1 MILHLDGLRKRV
13 VKYYFIMIIITV
25 ALFEVLFMFYM
36 KEYYYSMAKSYL
48 EQQVRYTQNSY
59 DSSGMDSTSFQ
70 DKINNILEK
79 EGLNQSSGYGES
91 SDNFSVAIEIINKNK
106 EVMLDQ
112 YGIKTGEVVNYDD
125 VNKALTGSQD
135 YNFYIYS
142 ISETKDH
149 IMSISVPLKVN
160 KGVVRYSVSLKK
172 ADNAIFRVV
181 CIIFIGGLVILLIC
195 LLLSLRFADSL
206 IKPIQDLKKTAN
218 QLAQGNYNINLENEK
233 LHDDEIGDLV
243 KTFDHMAKEI
253 DKTRKLKEEFISS
266 VSHELRTPLTSIKG
280 WSETLGYEGI
290 SREELDLGLGIIQ
303 DETERLITLVEELL
317 DFSRL
322 ASDRIRLQI
331 DSVNVTK
338 LAKDV
343 VNQLG
348 VKASEKNIT
357 LLTEFNTKESEIV
370 DIQGDK
376 NRLKQVLINLVQN
389 ALKFTEEGG
398 YVVVRLSQGEE
409 YTTFSVV
416 DNGIGI
422 KQENLDKVLEK
433 FFQEDYNKSGSGI
446 GLAISNEIVKLHK
459 GKMILESEKGEGTC
473 ITFTLKNNLMDA
485 IVEEKM

>member
-160 KGVVRYSVSLKK
+160 NVVEGVVRYSVSLKK

-416 DNGIGI
+416 DRY
-422 KQENLDKVLEK
+422 KTR
-433 FFQEDYNKSGSGI
+433 
-446 GLAISNEIVKLHK
+446 KLR
-459 GKMILESEKGEGTC
+459 
-473 ITFTLKNNLMDA
+473 
-485 IVEEKM
+485 

>member
-1 MILHLDGLRKRV
+1 MTRLAVMSDLHIDLNHFETYEIDTLIKSINNLAYKLDEQENLRKR
-13 VKYYFIMIIITV
+13 
-25 ALFEVLFMFYM
+25 
-36 KEYYYSMAKSYL
+36 
-48 EQQVRYTQNSY
+48 
-59 DSSGMDSTSFQ
+59 
-70 DKINNILEK
+70 
-79 EGLNQSSGYGES
+79 
-91 SDNFSVAIEIINKNK
+91 
-106 EVMLDQ
+106 
-112 YGIKTGEVVNYDD
+112 
-125 VNKALTGSQD
+125 LTTD
-135 YNFYIYS
+135 I
-142 ISETKDH
+142 
-149 IMSISVPLKVN
+149 
-160 KGVVRYSVSLKK
+160 
-172 ADNAIFRVV
+172 
-181 CIIFIGGLVILLIC
+181 
-195 LLLSLRFADSL
+195 
-206 IKPIQDLKKTAN
+206 
-218 QLAQGNYNINLENEK
+218 
-233 LHDDEIGDLV
+233 
-243 KTFDHMAKEI
+243 
-253 DKTRKLKEEFISS
+253 
-266 VSHELRTPLTSIKG
+266 SHELRTPLTSIKG